1 MREHILAL
9 KNNETIERP
18 IYNFY
23 THRRE
28 EKRLRVEPKDLIV
41 VEGILLF
48 AAPELE
54 DLFDLK
60 FFVDADEDVRLLRRI
75 SRDLKERG
83 RSFESIENQYIATVK
98 PMHEFFVE
106 PSKKEADVIVPR
118 GGENQIA
125 LDLILA
131 RLAKLLESPQSS
143 STNSGAQ

>member
-1 MREHILAL
+1 
-9 KNNETIERP
+9 
-18 IYNFY
+18 
-23 THRRE
+23 
-28 EKRLRVEPKDLIV
+28 
-41 VEGILLF
+41 
-48 AAPELE
+48 
-54 DLFDLK
+54 
-60 FFVDADEDVRLLRRI
+60 I